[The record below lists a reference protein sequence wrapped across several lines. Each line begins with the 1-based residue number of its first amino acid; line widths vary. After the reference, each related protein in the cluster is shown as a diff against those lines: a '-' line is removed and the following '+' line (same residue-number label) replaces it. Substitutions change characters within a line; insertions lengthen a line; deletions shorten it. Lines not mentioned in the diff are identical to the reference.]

1 MRVRPRPESRRY
13 GGFEAQGFRQELTAV
28 CGRFRDT
35 RSWAGLHRALV
46 AVSLPVAE
54 QPALNLAPRVQVRP
68 TNDLTIVRLEE
79 GAAFIRRAR
88 CWLIPWFHKVV
99 SAN

>member
-1 MRVRPRPESRRY
+1 M
-13 GGFEAQGFRQELTAV
+13 

-35 RSWAGLHRALV
+35 RSWSGLHRALV

-68 TNDLTIVRLEE
+68 TNDLTIFRLENRE
-79 GAAFIRRAR
+79 VFIRRAR
-88 CWLIPWFHKVV
+88 WWLIAWFHEGWWI
-99 SAN
+99 N